1 MTFNGLQL
9 NTLQLNALQLNALR
23 LVLCFFLLA
32 FSISHALADTR
43 LDTKTVAKPIYQ
55 QYPASSDGIG
65 KVYMGREI
73 AQIMG
78 YQGAAWLERESREK
92 EERTDILL
100 RALNLKKGMVVADI
114 GAGTGY
120 LSRRM
125 ADGVGLQGI
134 IYAVDVQSEMIGKL
148 KSLAKN
154 HPNIKPVLSEP
165 SDIKL
170 APNSLD
176 MAIMVDVYH
185 ELEFPYEVAQSI
197 WAALKPN
204 GKLVLVE
211 YRGEDDKVPIK
222 QVHKMTQAQ
231 VIKELTVLPFRWHNT
246 VTSLPWQHVI
256 VFKKQ

>member
-1 MTFNGLQL
+1 MIKQKLY
-9 NTLQLNALQLNALR
+9 
-23 LVLCFFLLA
+23 LLA
-32 FSISHALADTR
+32 CFCIFTFSFHNVFADVNQASKQISKQDSKSL
-43 LDTKTVAKPIYQ
+43 YQ
-55 QYPASSDGIG
+55 QYPATADGTG

-78 YQGAAWLERESREK
+78 YQGAAWLERDSREK

-100 RALNLKKGMVVADI
+100 RALNLKKDMIVADI

-125 ADGVGLQGI
+125 ADSVGSTGTV
-134 IYAVDVQSEMIGKL
+134 YAVDVQSEMIGKL

-154 HPNIKPVLSEP
+154 HPNIKPVLSETK
-165 SDIKL
+165 DVKL
-170 APNSLD
+170 AANSLD

-185 ELEFPYEVAQSI
+185 ELAFPYEVAQTI
-197 WAALKPN
+197 LAALKPN

-211 YRGEDDKVPIK
+211 YRAEDDKVPIK

-231 VIKELTVLPFRWHNT
+231 VIKEITVLPFQWHNT
-246 VTSLPWQHVI
+246 MTSLPWQHVI
-256 VFKKQ
+256 IFTKQ

>member
-1 MTFNGLQL
+1 MIQALSLMTL
-9 NTLQLNALQLNALR
+9 NCLAFKPSQFL
-23 LVLCFFLLA
+23 LCFCILVFN
-32 FSISHALADTR
+32 ISHALADNKAA
-43 LDTKTVAKPIYQ
+43 TKPVYQ
-55 QYPASSDGIG
+55 QYPATADGIG

-78 YQGAAWLERESREK
+78 YQGAAWLERESREA

-125 ADGVGLQGI
+125 ADSVGLQGTV
-134 IYAVDVQSEMIGKL
+134 YAVDVQSEMIGKL

-165 SDIKL
+165 NHVKL
-170 APNSLD
+170 AANSIDL
-176 MAIMVDVYH
+176 AILVDVYH
-185 ELEFPYEVAQSI
+185 ELAFPYEVSQSI
-197 WAALKPN
+197 LAALKPN

-211 YRGEDDKVPIK
+211 YRAEDSKVPIK
-222 QVHKMTQAQ
+222 AIHKMTQAQ
-231 VIKELTVLPFRWHNT
+231 VIKEITVLPFKWHNT
-246 VTSLPWQHVI
+246 VTSLPWQHVVI
-256 VFKKQ
+256 FTKTAN

>member
-1 MTFNGLQL
+1 MIKQKLYLLACFCIFTFNFNNVWAEVKQAPAQ
-9 NTLQLNALQLNALR
+9 NP
-23 LVLCFFLLA
+23 
-32 FSISHALADTR
+32 S
-43 LDTKTVAKPIYQ
+43 PIYQ
-55 QYPASSDGIG
+55 QYPPTADATG

-73 AQIMG
+73 AHVMG
-78 YQGAAWLERESREK
+78 YQGAAWLERDSRES

-100 RALNLKKGMVVADI
+100 RALNLKQGMVVADI

-125 ADGVGLQGI
+125 ADNVGSTGI
-134 IYAVDVQSEMIGKL
+134 VYAVDVQSEMIGKL
-148 KSLAKN
+148 KTLSKN
-154 HPNIKPVLSEP
+154 YTNIKPVLSTP

-170 APNSLD
+170 TANSLD

-204 GKLVLVE
+204 AKLVLVE
-211 YRGEDDKVPIK
+211 YRAEDDKVPIK

-246 VTSLPWQHVI
+246 VTSLPWQHVVI
-256 VFKKQ
+256 FTKQ

>member
-1 MTFNGLQL
+1 MIKQK
-9 NTLQLNALQLNALR
+9 
-23 LVLCFFLLA
+23 VYLLA
-32 FSISHALADTR
+32 CFCIFTFTFHNVFAEVNQASKQQPKQESS
-43 LDTKTVAKPIYQ
+43 PIYQ
-55 QYPASSDGIG
+55 QYPATADGTG

-73 AQIMG
+73 APIMG
-78 YQGAAWLERESREK
+78 YQGAAWLERAERES

-100 RALNLKKGMVVADI
+100 RALNLKKGMIVADI

-125 ADGVGLQGI
+125 ADGVGAQGT
-134 IYAVDVQSEMIGKL
+134 IYAVDVQPEMIGKL
-148 KSLAKN
+148 KSLSKKYT
-154 HPNIKPVLSEP
+154 NIKPVLSEP

-170 APNSLD
+170 AANSLD

-185 ELEFPYEVAQSI
+185 ELEFPYEAAQSV

-211 YRGEDDKVPIK
+211 YRAEDDKVPIK
-222 QVHKMTQAQ
+222 KSHKMTQAQ

-256 VFKKQ
+256 IFTKQ

>member
-1 MTFNGLQL
+1 MNL
-9 NTLQLNALQLNALR
+9 NKVR
-23 LVLCFFLLA
+23 LLTYFCLFMLGC
-32 FSISHALADTR
+32 SHAFAEVKL
-43 LDTKTVAKPIYQ
+43 LEKPTVNPTYQ
-55 QYPASSDGIG
+55 QYPASTDGIG

-78 YQGAAWLERESREK
+78 YQGAAWLERDSRES

-100 RALNLKKGMVVADI
+100 RALNLKKGSVVADI

-125 ADGVGLQGI
+125 AASVGPAGTV
-134 IYAVDVQSEMIGKL
+134 YAVDVQSEMIAKL

-154 HPNIKPVLSEP
+154 YPNIKPVLSEP
-165 SDIKL
+165 SDVKL
-170 APNSLD
+170 AANSLD
-176 MAIMVDVYH
+176 LAIMVDVYH

-204 GKLVLVE
+204 SKLVLVE
-211 YRGEDDKVPIK
+211 YRAEDDKVPIK

-256 VFKKQ
+256 IFTKQ